1 MRIKTNRL
9 YVVAARFTLLLF
21 VFLELYSSSHGLTC
35 EEPQKWTVDSLRKYL
50 MDRGG
55 GGVPLSGGSRKADL
69 IRKCVL
75 TDEPQ
80 LPILPSAVE
89 NRLKLLRG
97 EAKS

>member
-9 YVVAARFTLLLF
+9 YVVAARFTLLLL

-55 GGVPLSGGSRKADL
+55 VPLSGGSRKADL
-69 IRKCVL
+69 IL
-75 TDEPQ
+75 
-80 LPILPSAVE
+80 I
-89 NRLKLLRG
+89 
-97 EAKS
+97 